1 MSASER
7 SAGLDPT
14 LRPLDGPTSR
24 PVWEGVVDSLGEAVI
39 AADPTNTIIYVNEST
54 EALLGWSADDLIGSP
69 LTKIIPARF
78 RGAHLDGFARF
89 VATGEGSMVGVP
101 VRLPALRNDGTEAS
115 VELMISRVRLGSQLI
130 VVGLLRDA
138 AERIDLEGV
147 SEASDRLLAVLAESP
162 DLEAALPEVL
172 RSLGESL
179 HWDLAQLWQVGED
192 ALLRCRSRWGTP
204 DALATPH
211 FTDASEGTFAHGE
224 GLPGRVWKAKEPEW
238 VRDVRTAADFER
250 SAAAQASGLC
260 TAFAFPLMAGEQC
273 TGVIELL
280 SLTGRDRSDEL
291 TERLRALGQ
300 RIGWYLERRA
310 AEDKRRVLL
319 QQLTFQAA
327 LLEAQTEAGL
337 EGQLI
342 VSPSGEMISFNRR
355 FAELWGITDAVLGRR
370 SDAEALAGAA
380 NQVVDPSA
388 FLARVQEAYATG
400 RPTRDEITMRDG
412 RVIDRAGVPLRH
424 EGTNLGYAWYFRD
437 VSEAKHLQ
445 RELSEAGERFAALAR
460 TLQQSL
466 LPPQLPEI
474 AGVEV
479 AARYHPAG
487 SGDEV
492 GGDFYDLFRV
502 GRSWG
507 FVVGDVCGKGAEAAV
522 VTALVRYTI
531 RAAAHQARSPAKA
544 LAIVNDAM
552 LSQAADGGSDRFAT
566 AVHGRLRAHQG
577 WVDVTVACAGHPM
590 PILRRANG
598 EVEQVG
604 RLGTLLGV
612 MPTVSVHD
620 RTVRLLP
627 GDVLIVVT
635 DGVLEARRDAEQF
648 GDHAMEEI
656 VRSTPGTAAD
666 LARAIETASLAHQGG
681 VAADDIAI
689 LAIGLT

>member
-1 MSASER
+1 MSSSEG

-14 LRPLDGPTSR
+14 TRPVGGPTSR
-24 PVWEGVVDSLGEAVI
+24 PMWEGVVDSLGEAVI

-54 EALLGWSADDLIGSP
+54 EALLGWSADDLVGSP

-78 RGAHLDGFARF
+78 RGPHLDGFERF
-89 VATGEGSMVGVP
+89 VSTGEGSVLGVP
-101 VRLPALRNDGTEAS
+101 IRLPALRSDGTEAS
-115 VELMISRVRLGSQLI
+115 VELMISRVQLGSQLI

-147 SEASDRLLAVLAESP
+147 SEVAERLLAVLAESP
-162 DLEAALPEVL
+162 DLEAALPELL
-172 RSLGESL
+172 RSLVESL

-192 ALLRCRSRWGTP
+192 SLLRRRSRWGTP
-204 DALATPH
+204 AAVATPH
-211 FTDASEGTFAHGE
+211 FTDASEGAFSHGE
-224 GLPGRVWKAKEPEW
+224 GLPGRVWKTMTPEW
-238 VRDVRTAADFER
+238 VRDVRTAVDFER
-250 SAAAQASGLC
+250 SAAAQVSGLC

-273 TGVIELL
+273 IGVIELL

-291 TERLRALGQ
+291 TARLHSLGQ

-319 QQLTFQAA
+319 EQLTFQAA
-327 LLEAQTEAGL
+327 VLEAQTEAGL

-342 VSPSGEMISFNRR
+342 VSPSGEMISFNGR

-380 NQVVDPSA
+380 NQVVDPEA

-400 RPTRDEITMRDG
+400 QPTRDEIAMRDG
-412 RVIDRAGVPLRH
+412 RVIDRVGVPLRH
-424 EGTNLGYAWYFRD
+424 DGANLGYAWYFRD

-445 RELSEAGERFAALAR
+445 RELSDASAQFAALAR

-487 SGDEV
+487 TGAEV

-552 LSQAADGGSDRFAT
+552 LSQVADGGIDRFAT

-620 RTVRLLP
+620 RTVRLFP
-627 GDVLIVVT
+627 GDVLIIVT

-648 GDHAMEEI
+648 GDRALEET
-656 VRSTPGTAAD
+656 VRSTPGTPAD
-666 LARAIETASLAHQGG
+666 LVQAIEAAALAHQGG
-681 VAADDIAI
+681 SAADDIAI
-689 LAIGLT
+689 LAIGVS